1 MSKNVGSVD
10 RIVRIVLGLVL
21 TGLFFYQ
28 PDAGYRWYALI
39 VGLVLLGTAGMSFCP
54 IYRILGMRTNK

>member
-21 TGLFFYQ
+21 AGLFFYQ
-28 PDAGYRWYALI
+28 PDAGYRWHALI
-39 VGLVLLGTAGMSFCP
+39 AGLVLLGTAGMSFCP

>member
-21 TGLFFYQ
+21 AGLFFHQ

-39 VGLVLLGTAGMSFCP
+39 SGLVLLGTTGMSFSP

>member
-1 MSKNVGSVD
+1 MSKNVGSID

-21 TGLFFYQ
+21 AGLFFYQ
-28 PDAGYRWYALI
+28 PDTGYRWYALI

-54 IYRILGMRTNK
+54 IYRVIGMKTNK